1 MLLIKDDD
9 NDNNYDDNDDDDGD
23 DDNDNDDDAMLSQHS
38 CNQIREMQLRKQL
51 GSKLN
56 CCCFYFD
63 ILITRTRDSSSSLAR
78 VTLLARTPALP
89 PSWCPSRQGSLTSLL
104 RLESAPNCATTL
116 QAASNA
122 LAKRDT

>member
-1 MLLIKDDD
+1 
-9 NDNNYDDNDDDDGD
+9 
-23 DDNDNDDDAMLSQHS
+23 MLSQHS

-78 VTLLARTPALP
+78 VTLLARMALYT
-89 PSWCPSRQGSLTSLL
+89 CVTSMVPFKFARS